1 MSSLES
7 AVIVYAEDNVETRE
21 GIARF
26 IRRRVKEVHEAN
38 NGQEGLE
45 LTRQYHPDAVLTDL
59 EMPVM
64 NGMEM
69 IKKIRE
75 EFGPD
80 TPIIVTTGYSDEEH
94 YTDEANAFLYKPIQL
109 DEILETMEKLLS
121 KS

>member
-80 TPIIVTTGYSDEEH
+80 TPIIVITGYSDEEH